1 MDYSPLI
8 TDYESAVRFMR
19 KSTLKKL
26 RSWAT
31 MIKKDDTFYFM
42 HDHVTF
48 ASLTSDNVLTFLISP
63 LQGATISRTMAG
75 SLSRVLPVLWR
86 STGTSTF
93 ELLYHRD
100 DPSGQLR
107 YQYYVR
113 ERWAKTGQELF
124 AGVAFDLSR
133 GCCINARP
141 RLTSST
147 DSERNLLW
155 LRALRRFKRGI
166 AVRAKLGV
174 LDTLCERAHDEI
186 KSGGRS
192 AFMMN
197 KPDWVNPKWVDYLYR
212 CIRDGEYTD
221 VLLNGFVKSSHVNWW
236 RGERP
241 TKAHVIDT
249 VDDVCNKLSVELRK
263 RFGVFGDPYGEEQK
277 TNQEV
282 QTTSEVC

>member
-8 TDYESAVRFMR
+8 TDYASAVRFMR

-42 HDHVTF
+42 YDHVTF

-63 LQGATISRTMAG
+63 LQGATISRTMSS
-75 SLSRVLPVLWR
+75 SLSRVLPILWR
-86 STGTSTF
+86 SKGTSTF

-107 YQYYVR
+107 YQYYVK
-113 ERWAKTGQELF
+113 ERWDKTGQELF
-124 AGVAFDLSR
+124 AGVAFDLTR

-141 RLTSST
+141 RLTDST
-147 DSERNLLW
+147 DSERNLQW
-155 LRALRRFKRGI
+155 LRALRKFKRGI

-221 VLLNGFVKSSHVNWW
+221 VLLDGFVKSSHVNWW

-249 VDDVCNKLSVELRK
+249 VDAVCNKLSIELRK
-263 RFGVFGDPYGEEQK
+263 RFGVFGEQHGEEQK